1 MVYFFT
7 TTLKPAFFG
16 LQWMFCDGRGWSL
29 ISTSVLVTLSPF
41 LVFQELINC
50 CSEWVSTAE
59 TLNRW
64 HPVGLCGYIKYVEC
78 ITGIV
83 AWFTPLWEEIW
94 SNDGPASSREKLLLH

>member
-64 HPVGLCGYIKYVEC
+64 HPVGLCGYMKYVEC
-78 ITGIV
+78 IIGMV
-83 AWFTPLWEEIW
+83 AWFT
-94 SNDGPASSREKLLLH
+94 SA